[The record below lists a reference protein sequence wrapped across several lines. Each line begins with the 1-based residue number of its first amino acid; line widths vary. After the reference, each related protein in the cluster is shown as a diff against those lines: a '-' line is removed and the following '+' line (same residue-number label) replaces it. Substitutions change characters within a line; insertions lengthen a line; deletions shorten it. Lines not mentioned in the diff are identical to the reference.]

1 MTRIKLYCR
10 GAMARAQVE
19 GPLTHAMT
27 GIPVEIQWDEAWN
40 GLAKTMKIRCA
51 EVCRTAIVAEDGT
64 AVIPYE
70 CLIAGQRLEIGMD
83 GWSQD
88 GTLRIPSSW
97 ASCGMVKPSVAQCDG
112 PEGAPPTVD
121 TMTQLLTMLEKAEEA
136 AKEAEQS
143 AGDAAGS
150 AGAAAG
156 SASAASD
163 VATEAEGA
171 RDEAV
176 QAASDAAGSA
186 GAAAG
191 SASAASDAAT
201 EAECARDEAVQAA
214 GDAAGSAGAA
224 AGSASAASDAAT
236 EAEGARDEAVQAAAR
251 AEEVKNSL
259 PDDYLT
265 LIARLKSGA
274 IEDAELHLGFYLD
287 ADGDLCQKED

>member
-10 GAMARAQVE
+10 GAMVRAQVE

-51 EVCRTAIVAEDGT
+51 EVCRTAIAAEDGT

-156 SASAASD
+156 SADAAGKSAADALKS
-163 VATEAEGA
+163 
-171 RDEAV
+171 
-176 QAASDAAGSA
+176 QNAAAGSASAAAGSA

-191 SASAASDAAT
+191 SASAASNAAT
-201 EAECARDEAVQAA
+201 EAK
-214 GDAAGSAGAA
+214 
-224 AGSASAASDAAT
+224 
-236 EAEGARDEAVQAAAR
+236 GARDEAAQAAAR

-265 LIARLKSGA
+265 LITRLKSGA